1 MEAGVMKSMKA
12 SIRVAITALALGL
25 SLSTPS
31 RAGKDE
37 ATALDQKVTA
47 LYNAGKYAA
56 AIPLARQSLAIREK
70 TLAPDDEKVGLSL
83 NNLAALE
90 YNQGHY
96 AEAEPLY
103 KRSLAISEKLLG
115 PVTRK
120 WQDC

>member
-1 MEAGVMKSMKA
+1 MKSMKA
-12 SIRVAITALALGL
+12 SICVAVAVLVLGL
-25 SLSTPS
+25 SVSTPS
-31 RAGKDE
+31 RAGQDQ

-56 AIPLARQSLAIREK
+56 ALPLARQSLAIREK

-90 YNQGHY
+90 FNLGHY
-96 AEAEPLY
+96 AETEPLY